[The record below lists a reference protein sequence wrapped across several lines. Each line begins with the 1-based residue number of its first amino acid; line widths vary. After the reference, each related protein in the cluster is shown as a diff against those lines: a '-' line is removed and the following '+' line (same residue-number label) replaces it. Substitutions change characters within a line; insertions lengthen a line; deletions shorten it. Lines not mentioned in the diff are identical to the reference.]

1 MMKLRLRLVVSWS
14 LLLVYAH
21 AFWSTCETGT
31 TCVFYCYDKLL
42 PKLYGAGPH
51 LHVNPLCTLY
61 GERTTPQDDVVAGN
75 GRPPIRAQTKDRQD
89 VFYDSV
95 IITNLVPKEHL
106 LKLLEHASENPYKRN
121 GKNLDYRLIYMEAV
135 TIIREISAEF
145 TGAELKFTKYAELD
159 GMIQERLQAAQMNR
173 EELMHLSDANSGLK
187 ILKVTLSIPRL
198 AEDVENKVRASSKP
212 KKNVFG
218 ACVPFVLVLIVIFL
232 MLICSCANAVRTRG
246 SGGGQCE
253 SRGRHPARR
262 AHGAGNREP
271 SGVSQSGK
279 ESQRLGNTKPG
290 SHREETGERY

>member
-1 MMKLRLRLVVSWS
+1 MMKLKLRLFSWS
-14 LLLVYAH
+14 LLLAYAH

-51 LHVNPLCTLY
+51 LHVNPFCTVY

-75 GRPPIRAQTKDRQD
+75 GRPPIKAQTKDRQD

-106 LKLLEHASENPYKRN
+106 LKLLEHAAENPYKRN

-159 GMIQERLQAAQMNR
+159 GMIQERLQSAQSNR
-173 EELMHLSDANSGLK
+173 EELMHLSDANSGLR

-198 AEDVENKVRASSKP
+198 AEDVENKVRRVKQ

-218 ACVPFVLVLIVIFL
+218 VCVLFVLVLIVMRIV
-232 MLICSCANAVRTRG
+232 NAHVPSYSSHKR
-246 SGGGQCE
+246 Q
-253 SRGRHPARR
+253 RR
-262 AHGAGNREP
+262 RP
-271 SGVSQSGK
+271 V
-279 ESQRLGNTKPG
+279 
-290 SHREETGERY
+290 